1 MRTTI
6 AILVL
11 LLGVARASADTT
23 EAKKHY
29 ERGMKAYNLQDFKGA
44 LHEFQSAYV
53 EMPDPAFLFNIGQA
67 QRQLGEYDA
76 AAKSYRIYLANQPDA
91 PNRDQVHKLIEQM
104 DAAAKEAHAKTP
116 PTGTQP
122 PSRVLAPA
130 ARPPATAPAYVDTGK
145 PMRVAGIVTADIGV
159 GVVALGAVFAGLSY
173 QAGQDAYHPSS
184 GVYDHAADERQTA
197 FRNAD
202 IACFVVGGVAVV
214 VGTTVWLLGRKRR
227 ETPVNRAALSL
238 DRNGVRF

>member
-6 AILVL
+6 AIFVL

-91 PNRDQVHKLIEQM
+91 PNRDQVHKLIDQM
-104 DAAAKEAHAKTP
+104 DAGAKEDAAKAVSSNPVRVVTTRVPSEDGDTLLM
-116 PTGTQP
+116 GTFCNECSKQLATDDRRQQALIKP
-122 PSRVLAPA
+122 ADVSRP
-130 ARPPATAPAYVDTGK
+130 
-145 PMRVAGIVTADIGV
+145 
-159 GVVALGAVFAGLSY
+159 
-173 QAGQDAYHPSS
+173 
-184 GVYDHAADERQTA
+184 
-197 FRNAD
+197 
-202 IACFVVGGVAVV
+202 
-214 VGTTVWLLGRKRR
+214 
-227 ETPVNRAALSL
+227 
-238 DRNGVRF
+238 